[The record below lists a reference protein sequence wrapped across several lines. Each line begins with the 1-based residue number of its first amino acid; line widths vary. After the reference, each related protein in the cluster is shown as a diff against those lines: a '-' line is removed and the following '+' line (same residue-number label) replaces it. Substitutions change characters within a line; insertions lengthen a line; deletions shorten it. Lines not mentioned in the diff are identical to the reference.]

1 MVNYSRKEYKKG
13 GIFFSPSRQL
23 QQRGREEIF
32 NFSHQNFRET
42 KRKSR
47 NLRKNRGKQIQTP
60 LNT

>member
-32 NFSHQNFRET
+32 NFSHQNLRET

-47 NLRKNRGKQIQTP
+47 DLGKN
-60 LNT
+60 